1 MSQLTPMVEQYMAV
15 KNQHKDE
22 LLFFRLGDFYEM
34 FNDDALIASR
44 ELNLTLTKRS
54 NSNGSMP
61 MCGVPYHAVEGY
73 IAKLVKKGYRIAIC
87 EQTEDPKE
95 AQGEIVE
102 REVIRIF

>member
-44 ELNLTLTKRS
+44 EFEK
-54 NSNGSMP
+54 
-61 MCGVPYHAVEGY
+61 C
-73 IAKLVKKGYRIAIC
+73 I
-87 EQTEDPKE
+87 
-95 AQGEIVE
+95 
-102 REVIRIF
+102 